1 MLKNDIERPLSC
13 REIPPRRLLTPRG
26 VFPCLIALAL
36 LQCGCTRP
44 VARQD
49 GARLRL
55 ASTAP
60 NLTECVF
67 AIGAGD
73 LLVGRTESCDYPP
86 EAVRGIPVIGGFGTP
101 YLEPLL
107 AARPTHVLET
117 VLADPDIS
125 RRLDTLHIPLVHVP
139 CTRLDEIPSALRQ
152 LGALTGHDVR
162 AQKLADTILAGIA
175 AARAETAAAKPRPR
189 VALLFAPD
197 SPITAGRHAF
207 ISELLALAVGDNIG
221 GSSAID
227 YYHVSLEW
235 LLSEN
240 PEMILCLFETS
251 AKDPV
256 TLFASQTGWRSL
268 DAVLQ
273 HRVYTV
279 PDLST
284 VSRPGPRV
292 LEGLEQLKQVLALDS
307 KRRHATLPD
316 PSRSEPK

>member
-1 MLKNDIERPLSC
+1 MLKNDTAS
-13 REIPPRRLLTPRG
+13 PRSVGKSPRCLLTPRG
-26 VFPCLIALAL
+26 FPLTLVALAL
-36 LQCGCTRP
+36 LCYGCTRP
-44 VARQD
+44 AARQD

-60 NLTECVF
+60 NLTECIF

-86 EAVRGIPVIGGFGTP
+86 EDVRRIPVIGGFGTP

-117 VLADPDIS
+117 VLADPDIA

-139 CTRLDEIPSALRQ
+139 CTRLDEIPDALRQ
-152 LGALTGHDVR
+152 LGLLTGHEAR
-162 AQKLADTILAGIA
+162 SQQLADMILAGIS
-175 AARAETAAAKPRPR
+175 AARAETAATKPRPR

-207 ISELLALAVGDNIG
+207 ISEMLALAGGDNIG
-221 GSSAID
+221 NSSAID

-235 LLSEN
+235 LLKEN
-240 PEMILCLFETS
+240 PDMLLCLFETS

-256 TLFASQTGWRSL
+256 TLFAAQTGWRSL
-268 DAVLQ
+268 AAVLQ

-279 PDLST
+279 PDLNT
-284 VSRPGPRV
+284 VCRPGPRV
-292 LEGLEQLKQVLALDS
+292 LEGLAQLKQVLSLDS
-307 KRRHATLPD
+307 KRRHSTPPD